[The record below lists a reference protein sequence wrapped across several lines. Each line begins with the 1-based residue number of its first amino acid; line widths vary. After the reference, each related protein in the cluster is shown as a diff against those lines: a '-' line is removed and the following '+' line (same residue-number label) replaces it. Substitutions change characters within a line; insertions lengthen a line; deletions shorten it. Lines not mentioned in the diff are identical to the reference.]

1 MPSFFPLNPILRPFG
16 LTSLPAV
23 PVTESVADLAET
35 LGRLL
40 VRNEQIAQAK
50 AGLSTQYTIGGTIAS
65 ASAFM
70 FGPATATGTG
80 WERGAARILEAGGLD
95 GLHQALNQACGGV
108 AAPASPPTVEPAA
121 SPLTALSLTAAEQ
134 FAMSWT
140 TWNGV
145 LRDARPLLPAM
156 CRTLTDAD
164 AATTAFWPSIA
175 QHGVG
180 YNLLVLQR
188 VLPAARHEW
197 HSLFGTA
204 WDDAGLDGILQAGR
218 LYAIDMRIWETVAP
232 DVSDPGTGRSTPGAV
247 VLLVKG
253 AGTGA
258 LTPACVRVAL
268 GGSIRTYA
276 RGTST
281 DGAWL
286 YALQAAKV
294 AVTAWGIW
302 LGHVYHWHTVTAAMV
317 MTMLQTLPEPH
328 PIRELLEPQS
338 QYLIEFDDV
347 LLLFWDRIA
356 PPTSVSSAWSFLRLS
371 DTFARDRLFS
381 DDDPPVALAR
391 AHIDR
396 ADFSL
401 KADWDL
407 FPVAGQLL
415 AVWDAVAAYV
425 TAYIATSYPDDA
437 AVAGDAALR
446 GWRDAASD
454 PEGGNVQGLPSLVS
468 RSELESVLTS
478 LVFRVT
484 MHGVSRLNATINP
497 HMTFVANFPPC
508 LEDATLPEPG
518 DEVPLERLLQ
528 FLPKTGTIGAMASF
542 YYTFVFSPPYASL
555 IPEDGPDAELL
566 FPGGPTA
573 PRNQALI
580 AFRQAIMR
588 FIESYQGADPPY
600 QQWPLNIET

>member
-23 PVTESVADLAET
+23 PVTESVTDLAET
-35 LGRLL
+35 LGRLFI
-40 VRNEQIAQAK
+40 RSEQVAQAK
-50 AGLSTQYTIGGTIAS
+50 AGLSTQYTIGGTTAS

-70 FGPATATGTG
+70 FGPTGSSGSG
-80 WERGAARILEAGGLD
+80 WERDAAQMLQSGGLD
-95 GLHQALNQACGGV
+95 GLRQALQQACGGKS
-108 AAPASPPTVEPAA
+108 APASQLPAAQAA
-121 SPLTALSLTAAEQ
+121 SPLTALSLTAPEQ
-134 FAMSWT
+134 FALSWT

-156 CRTLTDAD
+156 VRTLTDAD
-164 AATTAFWPSIA
+164 AATAAFWPGIA

-188 VLPAARHEW
+188 VLPAARDEW
-197 HSLFGTA
+197 RGLFGAA
-204 WDDAGLDGILQAGR
+204 WDGAGLDDTLQDGR

-232 DVSDPGTGRSTPGAV
+232 DVADPGTGRSTPSAV
-247 VLLVKG
+247 VLLVK
-253 AGTGA
+253 APGTGA
-258 LTPACVRVAL
+258 LTPACIRIAL
-268 GGSIRTYA
+268 GGSIQTYA

-281 DGAWL
+281 EGAWL
-286 YALQAAKV
+286 FALQAAKV
-294 AVTAWGIW
+294 AVTAWGVW
-302 LGHVYHWHTVTAAMV
+302 LGHVYHWHTVTAAMM
-317 MTMLQTLPEPH
+317 MTMLQTLPEAH
-328 PIRELLEPQS
+328 PVRELLEPQS
-338 QYLIEFDDV
+338 KYLIEFDDV
-347 LLLFWDRIA
+347 LLLFWNRIA

-371 DTFARDRLFS
+371 DTFAKNRLFS

-391 AHIDR
+391 AHIAK

-407 FPVAGQLL
+407 FPLAGQMLT
-415 AVWDAVAAYV
+415 VWNAVAAYV
-425 TAYIATSYPDDA
+425 TAYVAASYPDDA

-446 GWRDAASD
+446 GWRNAASD
-454 PEGGNVQGLPSLVS
+454 PDGGNVQGLPSLVS

-478 LVFRVT
+478 LIFRVT

-497 HMTFVANFPPC
+497 HMTFVANYPPC
-508 LEDATLPEPG
+508 LENAALPKPE

-528 FLPKTGTIGAMASF
+528 FLPKTGTIGEMASF
-542 YYTFVFSPPYASL
+542 YYTFVFSPPYVPL
-555 IPEDGPDAELL
+555 IPEDGPDTGLL
-566 FPGGPTA
+566 FPGGPGT

-580 AFRQAIMR
+580 TFRQAIMR
-588 FIESYQGADPPY
+588 FIEAYQGADPPY